1 MALSIKTVT
10 ATPACGFISS
20 LHARSTLTYEVP
32 RMEYIAL
39 ALSLVAVI
47 LCIVILT
54 KVNKLLT
61 MLRTPIF
68 KKLTPDMNLKPNSR
82 RPISAQEMAQRG
94 EKSNKENRQNNNG
107 KDRPAKENRENRAA
121 QPNAGRNEQRDN
133 RNNRRDRREGR
144 PERPRREINEAQGAA
159 EAVAQ
164 APVASPVE
172 AQAPAAPAERRP
184 LAPRIPVETPAAP
197 AAAPVAAPAVEASA
211 VVETVETTF
220 DPSKVRYGRRNVI
233 KKAPELADEE

>member
-1 MALSIKTVT
+1 
-10 ATPACGFISS
+10 
-20 LHARSTLTYEVP
+20 
-32 RMEYIAL
+32 MEYIAL

-68 KKLTPDMNLKPNSR
+68 KKLTPDMNLKPSAR

-94 EKSNKENRQNNNG
+94 GNNKENRQNKERPNNN
-107 KDRPAKENRENRAA
+107 KDNRNQQAAHAPATRD
-121 QPNAGRNEQRDN
+121 RNEQRPE
-133 RNNRRDRREGR
+133 RGPRRERR
-144 PERPRREINEAQGAA
+144 PERPHREPNAEAPVAEQTAPVAPAAA
-159 EAVAQ
+159 EA
-164 APVASPVE
+164 PVAE
-172 AQAPAAPAERRP
+172 TRRP

-197 AAAPVAAPAVEASA
+197 AVEAAPVAPVAEAPAEAPA
-211 VVETVETTF
+211 ENVF

-233 KKAPELADEE
+233 KKAPELSEDEA

>member
-1 MALSIKTVT
+1 
-10 ATPACGFISS
+10 
-20 LHARSTLTYEVP
+20 
-32 RMEYIAL
+32 MEYIAL

-68 KKLTPDMNLKPNSR
+68 KKLTPDMNLKPSAR

-94 EKSNKENRQNNNG
+94 GNNKENRQNKERPNNNN
-107 KDRPAKENRENRAA
+107 KDNRNQQQAQAHAPATRD
-121 QPNAGRNEQRDN
+121 RNEQQQRPE
-133 RNNRRDRREGR
+133 RGPRRERR
-144 PERPRREINEAQGAA
+144 PERPHREANAEAPVAAAEQAAPVAPAA
-159 EAVAQ
+159 EA
-164 APVASPVE
+164 PVAE
-172 AQAPAAPAERRP
+172 ARRP

-197 AAAPVAAPAVEASA
+197 AVEAAPVAPVAEAPAEAA
-211 VVETVETTF
+211 AETAF

-233 KKAPELADEE
+233 KKAPELSDEA